1 MSRWKRETERERERK
16 RKDSWLFRSCLLSEC
31 LSIQCD
37 RRTSKR
43 GNKTHPDSH
52 RIIRIIHRLATVTI
66 PSGPARHHNLRK
78 AHAPSPN
85 SGRDKLPIKLHFEKM
100 TTTKTVPAC
109 YYIPIN
115 TILLFFVCLFVCLF
129 GFSFRSGPSVTIFCW
144 FQFEAPKAFLFETN
158 VTFRSLISL
167 AVSLT
172 TCL

>member
-1 MSRWKRETERERERK
+1 MSRWKRETERERE

-115 TILLFFVCLFVCLF
+115 TILLFFVCLFVWF
-129 GFSFRSGPSVTIFCW
+129 FFSKWTQRYYFLLVSIWSTKSVSFWNKCHIQKFD
-144 FQFEAPKAFLFETN
+144 LIG
-158 VTFRSLISL
+158 SLIDHML
-167 AVSLT
+167 VKDH
-172 TCL
+172 